1 MIDLHC
7 HYLPGIDD
15 GAQTLEESL
24 DLARAAVTAGITTAV
39 MTPHVQ
45 PGRYENSGSS
55 IKKLCVAFQRVL
67 QHQAIPLDI
76 RAGGEVR
83 ISADIMPMVDAGE
96 IPFLGAMGGYRIML
110 LEFPHSHLILG
121 AEKLVGWLLAR
132 RIRPLI
138 AHPERN
144 KDVMRNIDKIEP
156 FVKMGCMLQL
166 TGASVIGHF
175 GKPAQ
180 ECAKKLIDRG
190 WATVV
195 ATDAHNL
202 RHRPPNLDLAYQAL
216 SEIGGE
222 SFAQEMTTNMPA
234 KIVAGNAPLGS
245 PGMASP
251 ATATPSQATACDL
264 AR

>member
-24 DLARAAVTAGITTAV
+24 ELARSAVAAGIKTAV
-39 MTPHVQ
+39 MTPHVH
-45 PGRYENSGSS
+45 PGRYENNSSS
-55 IKKLCVAFQRVL
+55 IRKLCVAFQRVL
-67 QHQAIPLDI
+67 DHKEIPLDI

-83 ISADIMPMVDAGE
+83 ISAEIIAMVEDSE
-96 IPFLGAMGGYRIML
+96 VPFLGTLEGYSIML
-110 LEFPHSHLILG
+110 LEFPHSHL
-121 AEKLVGWLLAR
+121 LVGADKLINWLLGR

-144 KDVMRNIDKIEP
+144 KDVMRNIEKLAP
-156 FVKMGCMLQL
+156 FINMGCMTQL
-166 TGASVIGHF
+166 TGASILGQF

-180 ECAKKLIDRG
+180 ECAQKLIDRG

-202 RHRPPNLDLAYQAL
+202 RHRPPNLDLAYKTL
-216 SEIGGE
+216 SEMRGE
-222 SFAQEMTTNMPA
+222 AFARQLTIDMPA
-234 KIVAGNAPLGS
+234 KIISGNNRLSKHES
-245 PGMASP
+245 PKAAAMADS
-251 ATATPSQATACDL
+251 TS
-264 AR
+264 

>member
-1 MIDLHC
+1 MIDLHS

-15 GAQTLEESL
+15 GAQTLEDAL
-24 DLARAAVTAGITTAV
+24 DLARAAVAAGITTAV
-39 MTPHVQ
+39 MTPHVH
-45 PGRYENSGSS
+45 PGRYDNNDSS
-55 IKKLCVAFQRVL
+55 IRKLCGAFQRVL
-67 QHQAIPLDI
+67 EYKRIPLEI

-96 IPFLGAMGGYRIML
+96 IPFLGSMDGYRIML
-110 LEFPHSHLILG
+110 LEFPHSHLLLG
-121 AEKLVGWLLAR
+121 ADKLVNWLFAR

-144 KDVMRNIDKIEP
+144 KEVMRNPEKIGP

-166 TGASVIGHF
+166 TGASIIGDF

-180 ECAKKLIDRG
+180 ECARKLIARG

-202 RHRPPNLDLAYQAL
+202 RHRPPCLDRAYQAL
-216 SEIGGE
+216 LEIGGE
-222 SFAQEMTTNMPA
+222 SFARELTTDMPGR
-234 KIVAGNAPLGS
+234 IVFGTPRALG
-245 PGMASP
+245 GV
-251 ATATPSQATACDL
+251 
-264 AR
+264 ARRAAAVS

>member
-24 DLARAAVTAGITTAV
+24 DLARAAVAAGITTAV
-39 MTPHVQ
+39 MTPHVH
-45 PGRYENSGSS
+45 PGRYENSGTS

-67 QHQAIPLDI
+67 EHKGIALDI

-83 ISADIMPMVDAGE
+83 ISADIMPMIDAGE
-96 IPFLGAMGGYRIML
+96 IPFLGSVAGYRIML

-121 AEKLVGWLLAR
+121 ADKLVDWLLAR

-156 FVKMGCMLQL
+156 LVKMGCMLQL
-166 TGASVIGHF
+166 TGASIIGEF

-180 ECAKKLIDRG
+180 ECAKKLLERN
-190 WATVV
+190 WVTVV

-202 RHRPPNLDLAYQAL
+202 RHRPPNLDRAHAAL
-216 SEIGGE
+216 TEMGGE
-222 SFAQEMTTNMPA
+222 SFARELTTDMPA
-234 KIVAGNAPLGS
+234 KIVAGNASLSS
-245 PGMASP
+245 PVGASGA
-251 ATATPSQATACDL
+251 ATIS
-264 AR
+264 